1 MSKRNLIKYS
11 KFYVRLEKIER
22 QLRDVVDLG
31 IHLKTATPELF
42 EKLDAAAEAI
52 KEYFDDEDTQD
63 EKSASVWSAS
73 LWNIKTLPNCTVVVL
88 GRIIKR
94 FHEFNLIVIFDM
106 SKYSVL
112 RRSDKASEKCCAF
125 LAESKPRATFY

>member
-22 QLRDVVDLG
+22 KLRDVVDLG

-42 EKLDAAAEAI
+42 EKLDSAAEAI
-52 KEYFDDEDTQD
+52 KEYFDDEDTRD

-73 LWNIKTLPNCTVVVL
+73 LWNKKTLPNSTVVVL

-94 FHEFNLIVIFDM
+94 FHEFNLACIFDK

-112 RRSDKASEKCCAF
+112 RRSDQSGRKSCKVVGERK
-125 LAESKPRATFY
+125 LRDTFY

>member
-42 EKLDAAAEAI
+42 EKLDSAAEAI
-52 KEYFDDEDTQD
+52 KEFFDDEDIRD
-63 EKSASVWSAS
+63 EKSASV
-73 LWNIKTLPNCTVVVL
+73 
-88 GRIIKR
+88 
-94 FHEFNLIVIFDM
+94 
-106 SKYSVL
+106 
-112 RRSDKASEKCCAF
+112 
-125 LAESKPRATFY
+125 

>member
-22 QLRDVVDLG
+22 HLRDVVDLG

-52 KEYFDDEDTQD
+52 KEYFDDEDTRE
-63 EKSASVWSAS
+63 EKGASV
-73 LWNIKTLPNCTVVVL
+73 
-88 GRIIKR
+88 
-94 FHEFNLIVIFDM
+94 
-106 SKYSVL
+106 
-112 RRSDKASEKCCAF
+112 
-125 LAESKPRATFY
+125 